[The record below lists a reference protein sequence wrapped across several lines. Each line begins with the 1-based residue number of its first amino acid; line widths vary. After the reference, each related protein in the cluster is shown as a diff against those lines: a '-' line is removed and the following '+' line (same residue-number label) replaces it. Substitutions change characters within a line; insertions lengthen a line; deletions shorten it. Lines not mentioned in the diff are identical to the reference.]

1 MFPDAV
7 FGVLLPTR
15 EVYCGEWRADQMPAF
30 AVEAEE
36 LGFESVWAGDA
47 LASARL
53 EPLAVLA
60 SVAAVTRR
68 VLLGTA
74 AMTPA
79 LRRPVI
85 AAHQVATLDALSGG
99 RVVLTV
105 GAGFP
110 ERIRPQLAA
119 AGVDYRTRYSLLD
132 DIVGCWRHLWAGGH
146 EYDGALL
153 HYRDLPDAPAPARPD
168 GPPIWLAGATPAN
181 LRRAGRLYDGWMPYP
196 PDPGAYAQ
204 GLEMVRDHARG
215 TGRDPSLIT
224 PSLYATVLVEERP
237 NTARP
242 ALEAYC
248 QAFYGAPL
256 EYVETI
262 QVFIAGSAEQV
273 RDELGR
279 FVAAGARH
287 VVLRI
292 AALRPGEDL
301 ERLATTLLS
310 SRVAP

>member
-1 MFPDAV
+1 MFADAV

-15 EVYCGEWRADQMPAF
+15 EVYCGEWGAAQIPAF
-30 AVEAEE
+30 ATEAEK
-36 LGFESVWAGDA
+36 LGFESVWAGEA

-53 EPLAVLA
+53 EPLAVLTF
-60 SVAAVTRR
+60 VAPLTRR
-68 VLLGTA
+68 VMLGTA

-110 ERIRPQLAA
+110 ERIRPQLLA
-119 AGVDYRTRYSLLD
+119 AGVDYGTRYSLLD
-132 DIVGCWRHLWAGGH
+132 DIVECWRRLWAGGH
-146 EYDGALL
+146 DYDGRLL
-153 HYRDLPDAPAPARPD
+153 HYRDLPDTPSPARPG
-168 GPPIWLAGATPAN
+168 GPPIWLAGFTPDG
-181 LRRAGRLYDGWMPYP
+181 LRRAGQLFDGWMPYP
-196 PDPGAYAQ
+196 PDPVAYAK
-204 GLEMVRDHARG
+204 GLETVHHHALD

-237 NTARP
+237 NSARP

-256 EYVETI
+256 NDIEAI
-262 QVFIAGSAEQV
+262 QVFIGGSAEQV
-273 RDELGR
+273 RHELGR
-279 FVAAGARH
+279 FVDAGARH
-287 VVLRI
+287 IVLRV

-301 ERLATTLLS
+301 ERVATTLLP
-310 SRVAP
+310 SRVAS

>member
-1 MFPDAV
+1 MFLDAV

-30 AVEAEE
+30 AMEVEK

-85 AAHQVATLDALSGG
+85 AAHQVATLDALSAG

-119 AGVDYRTRYSLLD
+119 AGVDYRTRYTLLD
-132 DIVGCWRHLWAGGH
+132 DIVGCWRRLWAGGH
-146 EYDGALL
+146 DYDGALL
-153 HYRDLPDAPAPARPD
+153 HYRDLPDAPAPARPG
-168 GPPIWLAGATPAN
+168 GPPIWLAGATSAG

-196 PDPGAYAQ
+196 PDPGAYAE
-204 GLEMVRDHARG
+204 GLRMVRDHAQEV
-215 TGRDPSLIT
+215 GRDPSLLT
-224 PSLYATVLVEERP
+224 PSLYATVWVEERP

-256 EYVETI
+256 EYVETV
-262 QVFIAGSAEQV
+262 QVFIGGSAEHV
-273 RDELGR
+273 RHELGR

-287 VVLRI
+287 IVLRV
-292 AALRPGEDL
+292 AALRAGEDL
-301 ERLATTLLS
+301 QRVATTLLP